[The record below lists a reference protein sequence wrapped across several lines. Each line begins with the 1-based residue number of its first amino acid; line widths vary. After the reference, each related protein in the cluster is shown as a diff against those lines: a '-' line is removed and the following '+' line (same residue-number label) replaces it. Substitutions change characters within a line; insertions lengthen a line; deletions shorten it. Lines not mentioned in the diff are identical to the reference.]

1 MERGYEMETKISDLR
16 FREIIDVADGC
27 RYGYPQDMV
36 VELTTGQ
43 VTALVV
49 PGRPRFFG
57 LLGREEDILIPWSRV
72 RQVGEDVILV
82 DSSHSGQRSTGYL
95 SQNR

>member
-1 MERGYEMETKISDLR
+1 MGDLR
-16 FREIIDVADGC
+16 YREIIDVADGC
-27 RYGYPQDMV
+27 RYGYPLDMV

-43 VTALVV
+43 VTALIV
-49 PGRPRFFG
+49 PGRPRLFG

-82 DSSHSGQRSTGYL
+82 DSSRGEGKAAGYFSRSH
-95 SQNR
+95 

>member
-1 MERGYEMETKISDLR
+1 METKIGDLR
-16 FREIIDVADGC
+16 YKEIIDMTDGC
-27 RYGYPQDMV
+27 RYGYPQDVV

-49 PGRPRFFG
+49 PGQPRFMG

-72 RQVGEDVILV
+72 RQVGEDIILV
-82 DSSHSGQRSTGYL
+82 EGFDRGQTAGFLPQRH
-95 SQNR
+95 

>member
-1 MERGYEMETKISDLR
+1 METRIGDLR
-16 FREIIDVADGC
+16 YREIIDVADGC

-49 PGRPRFFG
+49 PGRPRLFG

-82 DSSHSGQRSTGYL
+82 DSSRNDPKLTGHL
-95 SQNR
+95 SQKRYDL